1 MGPDAAGAVFDAA
14 CCIPKTAAALIPQR
28 IQGAIAEQAVEL
40 FLRDIPVAGE
50 KFTVPVLKKLIMLLI
65 SLRRIL
71 CYDGKK
77 R

>member
-1 MGPDAAGAVFDAA
+1 MGPDAAGAVFDAT

-40 FLRDIPVAGE
+40 FLRDIPVTG
-50 KFTVPVLKKLIMLLI
+50 KIFTVPVLKKLIMLHI